1 MSTTTIN
8 TLRHA
13 RRLEAAGVPERQAE
27 EMADALGNEFAGQL
41 APGTTSIPQ

>member
-13 RRLEAAGVPERQAE
+13 RRLEAAGVPEHQAE
-27 EMADALGNEFAGQL
+27 DMADALGNELAGQP
-41 APGTTSIPQ
+41 AARTISIQQ

>member
-1 MSTTTIN
+1 MSTTTLN

-27 EMADALGNEFAGQL
+27 EMADALGNELAGQL
-41 APGTTSIPQ
+41 APETTSIPQ

>member
-13 RRLEAAGVPERQAE
+13 HRLEAAGVPEHQAE
-27 EMADALGNEFAGQL
+27 EMADALGNELAGQL
-41 APGTTSIPQ
+41 APRTISIPQ